1 MYDYSFVERVSIML
15 LFDEASE
22 SSSVR
27 CRGGSSN
34 HSFFLIFSTIFASA
48 CINLV
53 RLSLHCL
60 QHLLYALVMQ

>member
-34 HSFFLIFSTIFASA
+34 HSFYFDFFDDLRFSIYQS
-48 CINLV
+48 C
-53 RLSLHCL
+53 
-60 QHLLYALVMQ
+60 